1 MQNTQIVSRLIRL
14 LPRPV
19 RTHAHVHPHT
29 ELAAE
34 AADDQG
40 KFWQVHDLLL
50 ANQENLQADDA
61 AGCSG
66 GVANI
71 RSEPAGV
78 SPALGPVP
86 AIYVP
91 RPSRREE
98 SR

>member
-1 MQNTQIVSRLIRL
+1 MQQTQIVSRLVGL
-14 LPRPV
+14 LPRQV
-19 RTHAHVHPHT
+19 RTRTHVDPHAQP
-29 ELAAE
+29 AAE
-34 AADDQG
+34 AASDQG
-40 KFWQVHDLLL
+40 KF
-50 ANQENLQADDA
+50 DDA

-66 GVANI
+66 GVADI
-71 RSEPAGV
+71 RSEPVGV

>member
-1 MQNTQIVSRLIRL
+1 MQRTQIISRLIGL

-19 RTHAHVHPHT
+19 RTRAHVHPHAQ
-29 ELAAE
+29 LAE
-34 AADDQG
+34 EVCDQG

-50 ANQENLQADDA
+50 ANQENLQADDKE
-61 AGCSG
+61 AGPE

-71 RSEPAGV
+71 RSEPVAV

-86 AIYVP
+86 SIYVP

>member
-1 MQNTQIVSRLIRL
+1 MQQTQITSRLIGL

-19 RTHAHVHPHT
+19 RTRVHVDPHGQP
-29 ELAAE
+29 AAE
-34 AADDQG
+34 AAGDQS
-40 KFWQVHDLLL
+40 KF
-50 ANQENLQADDA
+50 DDA

-71 RSEPAGV
+71 RSEPVGV

-86 AIYVP
+86 AIPVP
-91 RPSRREE
+91 RPSRRKE

>member
-1 MQNTQIVSRLIRL
+1 MQQTQIVSRLIGL

-19 RTHAHVHPHT
+19 RTRTHVHPHAQP
-29 ELAAE
+29 AAE
-34 AADDQG
+34 AAEAPGDQG
-40 KFWQVHDLLL
+40 KFCQVRDLP
-50 ANQENLQADDA
+50 E
-61 AGCSG
+61 

-71 RSEPAGV
+71 RSKPVAI

-98 SR
+98 PL

>member
-1 MQNTQIVSRLIRL
+1 MQQTRIASRLIGL

-19 RTHAHVHPHT
+19 KTRAHVHPDAQ
-29 ELAAE
+29 LAKDACN
-34 AADDQG
+34 QG

-50 ANQENLQADDA
+50 ANQENLQADDKE
-61 AGCSG
+61 AGPE

-71 RSEPAGV
+71 RSEPVAV

-86 AIYVP
+86 PIYVP

>member
-1 MQNTQIVSRLIRL
+1 MQQTQIVSRLVGL
-14 LPRPV
+14 LPRQV
-19 RTHAHVHPHT
+19 RTRTHVDPHAQP
-29 ELAAE
+29 AAE
-34 AADDQG
+34 AAGDQG
-40 KFWQVHDLLL
+40 KF
-50 ANQENLQADDA
+50 DDA

-66 GVANI
+66 GVSNI
-71 RSEPAGV
+71 RSEPVGV

>member
-1 MQNTQIVSRLIRL
+1 MQQTQIVSWLVGL
-14 LPRPV
+14 LPRQART
-19 RTHAHVHPHT
+19 RTHVDPHAQP
-29 ELAAE
+29 AAR
-34 AADDQG
+34 AAGDQG
-40 KFWQVHDLLL
+40 KF
-50 ANQENLQADDA
+50 DDA

-71 RSEPAGV
+71 RSEPVGV

-86 AIYVP
+86 AISVA